1 MEGKE
6 WVRTARPKPARSSSS
21 QQQQQQQRSGAPS
34 HKEQNEAYFARL
46 GALNDSRPADL
57 PPSQGGKY
65 AGFGSTPTAPDPAS
79 GSNGGTG
86 LDDIARD
93 PVAALTKGWGF
104 FANQATRAAQLAT
117 EQVLK
122 PTAQKLGD
130 AELTRTLSEGVSSVG
145 KMGYEGL
152 SRFVEGPSATAA
164 AAAARRPAGPGPDP
178 EHKGF
183 WESFGEPVAAALP
196 PPKPSALGTSAMKKP
211 VAAAGGG
218 TGGSSNS
225 NITSSNNSSGG
236 GGSHAAGAG
245 GGGGG
250 GGAANKKDDWDNDD
264 WDKF

>member
-6 WVRTARPKPARSSSS
+6 WVKTARPKPARSSSS
-21 QQQQQQQRSGAPS
+21 HQQQQQRSGAPS
-34 HKEQNEAYFARL
+34 QKEQNEAYFARL

-65 AGFGSTPTAPDPAS
+65 AGFGSTPTAPDPAD

-104 FANQATRAAQLAT
+104 FASQATRAAQMAT

-130 AELTRTLSEGVSSVG
+130 AELARTLSNSVSSVG

-152 SRFVEGPSATAA
+152 SRFVEGPPAQAAATAA
-164 AAAARRPAGPGPDP
+164 ARRSAAPGPDP
-178 EHKGF
+178 EHKDF

-211 VAAAGGG
+211 AAAGGG
-218 TGGSSNS
+218 GSGGSSNS
-225 NITSSNNSSGG
+225 NNNSSSSSSGG
-236 GGSHAAGAG
+236 GHAA